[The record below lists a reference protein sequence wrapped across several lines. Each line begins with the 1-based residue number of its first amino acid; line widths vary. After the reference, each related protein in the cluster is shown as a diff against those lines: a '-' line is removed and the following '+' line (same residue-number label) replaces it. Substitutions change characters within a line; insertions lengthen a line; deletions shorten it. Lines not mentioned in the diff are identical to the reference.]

1 MRWMLVASAL
11 LLAPA
16 VASPAQ
22 AAPDRDVPAEAA
34 SETADEVLLAGYRHD
49 RPRHILWYGGWIGI
63 QTALTAGSM
72 GLALERGPLFSSPA
86 GSEDW
91 NYQGQMVIG
100 AATSALG
107 LVSIAVSVPAT
118 LRPPPGDSTELR
130 RRMALGAKQER
141 QARNW
146 FAHVSTVVV
155 NGAAAALIGTVFHS
169 PHDAVV
175 TFLVGMAVGE
185 AQIWTRPMAANRAWR
200 NANGRF
206 PAELVV
212 APWGPGVQLAGRW

>member
-1 MRWMLVASAL
+1 MRWIVLFSL
-11 LLAPA
+11 LLAVPA
-16 VASPAQ
+16 SASPQ
-22 AAPDRDVPAEAA
+22 
-34 SETADEVLLAGYRHD
+34 TADEVLQEGYRQD

-63 QTALTAGSM
+63 QTALTAGSL
-72 GLALERGPLFSSPA
+72 GLALERGPLFAGPA

-91 NYQGQMVIG
+91 NYQGQMVVG

-107 LVSIAVSVPAT
+107 LVSIAISVPST
-118 LRPPPGDSTELR
+118 LRPLPEGSDELR
-130 RRMALGAKQER
+130 RRMASASKQER

-146 FAHVSTVVV
+146 FAHLSTTVV
-155 NGAAAALIGTVFHS
+155 NGAAAVVIATVFHS
-169 PHDAVV
+169 PHDAIV

-206 PAELVV
+206 PAEFALAPCGTGLALV
-212 APWGPGVQLAGRW
+212 GRW